1 MRTNLKN
8 VILAGVGLV
17 AVAALVL
24 GIYVFRAGT
33 SVIRGAPGPAPDVQ
47 TIQARAATGNA
58 AAQNALGDLYAKGE
72 GFPQNYDEALKW
84 YRSAAEKEFAEA
96 QYNLGVLYE
105 TGLSVTR
112 DEAEAAKWHRKA
124 AEQGHTGAAY
134 NLAALY
140 ATGRGVL
147 RDAAEAA
154 KWYRQAA
161 EQGDSLAQYNL
172 AWRYEVGK
180 GVSVDRPEAYKWHKL
195 AARQGI
201 ADAAQALEDLKK
213 QMTREEITEGQRR
226 VATFIVRKPDS
237 TSSK

>member
-1 MRTNLKN
+1 MRTNVRN
-8 VILAGVGLV
+8 VICVGVGLLV
-17 AVAALVL
+17 VAALVL
-24 GIYVFRAGT
+24 GIFLFRARS
-33 SVIRGAPGPAPDVQ
+33 SVFRGAPGPALDVQ
-47 TIQARAATGNA
+47 TIQATAAAGNA
-58 AAQNALGDLYAKGE
+58 TAQNALGDLYAKGE
-72 GFPQNYDEALKW
+72 RLPQNFGEALKW
-84 YRSAAEKEFAEA
+84 YRSAAEQGFAEA

-105 TGLSVTR
+105 SGLSVTR

-140 ATGRGVL
+140 ATGRGVT

-172 AWRYEVGK
+172 ARRYEVGK
-180 GVSVDRPEAYKWHKL
+180 GVPVDTVEAYKWHRL

-201 ADAAQALEDLKK
+201 ADAAQALENLKK
-213 QMTREEITEGQRR
+213 QMTREEMTEGQRR
-226 VATFIVRKPDS
+226 FATFIVRKPAS
-237 TSSK
+237 AMVK